1 MTGKDPHGDEFS
13 MLVDD
18 IRRREARQQRTREVR
33 SDEAGER
40 HLRLIW
46 ALAAWCA
53 AVIALWLAIPPGGPG
68 PAQIRKDLLHLL
80 EQSRSAVERAR
91 LRSGQLPPRIPSAV
105 LAGLVS
111 YRSIDGGAEYEL
123 EARLGMQTIIWRSL
137 QPDRFEEH
145 RL

>member
-1 MTGKDPHGDEFS
+1 MVGKNPPGDEFS

-18 IRRREARQQRTREVR
+18 IRRREARQQHSRVVGP
-33 SDEAGER
+33 DEAGER

-53 AVIALWLAIPPGGPG
+53 AAIALWLAIPASGPG

-91 LRSGQLPPRIPSAV
+91 LRSGHLPPRIPSPV

-111 YRSIDGGAEYEL
+111 YRSLDDGADYEL
-123 EARLGMQTIIWRSL
+123 EACLGRQTIIWRSL
-137 QPDRFEEH
+137 QPDRFEEL